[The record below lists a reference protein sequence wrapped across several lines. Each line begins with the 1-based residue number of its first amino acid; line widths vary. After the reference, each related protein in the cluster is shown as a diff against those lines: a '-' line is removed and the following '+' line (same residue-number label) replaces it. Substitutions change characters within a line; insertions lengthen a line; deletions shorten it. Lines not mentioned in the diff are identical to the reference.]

1 MCSAAACPSIK
12 PGSCLIKIPKEINT
26 IVAMPAEISNKSTS
40 GRVKVETSSRM
51 CGVYTAAIGGHLL
64 LGRNSRLYT
73 VLDRA
78 VVTDSSIMMC
88 TILPWI

>member
-51 CGVYTAAIGGHLL
+51 FGVYTAAIGGHILL
-64 LGRNSRLYT
+64 SRNSRLYT